1 MLAYLNNNFDKS
13 FELLSALIDEAQKTN
28 QLDLL
33 GAKIYHKLGSVCVE
47 VMAYDKAIKYLSDA
61 IQLDPSN
68 KETYFNRAT
77 AYFETG
83 QFDQAIE
90 DYLMSDKGK
99 YISTKRSAP
108 KEFAKALIK
117 SARQGVSEAYEDFYP
132 SLCNSINGI
141 GTTIWAAHPLNPK
154 KLENANHFANACYE
168 VYECAAEY
176 CKNVDWNTVDDYI
189 VEIKTLY
196 ERFDQLS
203 AKERGELFGHAIG
216 KYGVDAVACTL
227 TGAAVVKGSGYA
239 VKGASA
245 IRNLRKANRAC
256 ILEEMAASKTNKK
269 IISSSALKHAAER
282 DNYFKNVRIHWDKQN
297 KHIPGKHNFEVGRGT
312 ILIESNELEL
322 LIKQHAG
329 KGQKVTGSLGEVGY
343 KERVDFGKII
353 GEYAQEIKGEPTKY
367 LKTSKGIIT
376 YAKDGSAH
384 VYPTNP
390 NATFN

>member
-1 MLAYLNNNFDKS
+1 
-13 FELLSALIDEAQKTN
+13 
-28 QLDLL
+28 
-33 GAKIYHKLGSVCVE
+33 
-47 VMAYDKAIKYLSDA
+47 
-61 IQLDPSN
+61 
-68 KETYFNRAT
+68 
-77 AYFETG
+77 
-83 QFDQAIE
+83 
-90 DYLMSDKGK
+90 
-99 YISTKRSAP
+99 
-108 KEFAKALIK
+108 
-117 SARQGVSEAYEDFYP
+117 
-132 SLCNSINGI
+132 
-141 GTTIWAAHPLNPK
+141 
-154 KLENANHFANACYE
+154 
-168 VYECAAEY
+168 
-176 CKNVDWNTVDDYI
+176 
-189 VEIKTLY
+189 TLY

-227 TGAAVVKGSGYA
+227 TGAVVIKGSGYA

-329 KGQKVTGSLGEVGY
+329 KGQKVTGSLGEAGY